1 MRKPLLIF
9 SILILLFSFS
19 SPHVEA
25 SVPKLLTYQ
34 GILKDSSGNFLTG
47 TYSMTFRVYAVAT
60 GGSSL
65 WSETQSSV
73 SASSGRFSAI
83 LGSVTTLNLA
93 FDQDYWLSVQVGSDA
108 EMTPRQR
115 LTSSGYAAMAED
127 VTGGKLT
134 GSAHVADSHMSIEG
148 VRSAHVNIAKTN
160 FKVDA
165 ITLASANSMGDLVI
179 DSFNDSTGI
188 NSGGSS
194 GYTYRGSP
202 NYDVIATA
210 TGGIDSN
217 AVLVL
222 HGNGTDGSTTFTES
236 SDSPLTVTANGNAQ
250 IDTAQSKFGGAS
262 GLFDGAGD
270 YLTIPSNSVFDF
282 GTGDFTIDFWVRL
295 NSASAGQCFIDRNET
310 ADFAVRYAG
319 DGTLRFEIESSTVV
333 STSWSPSANV
343 WYHIAAVRS
352 GSDCKLFVDGTQIG
366 STGTNSANVT
376 GTTQVAI
383 GVLATSL
390 AHNLNGWIEEL
401 RVSKGVARWTS
412 NFTPPTSEYSGNSSA
427 QGTVISNVYSES
439 SAPTEAMIIADET
452 LNTGSITYYVSR
464 DNGTTWTQCTKETI
478 TSISGQ
484 SSGTQVKWKAVING
498 DAELNAIAVAV

>member
-47 TYSMTFRVYAVAT
+47 TYSMTFIVYAVAT

-93 FDQDYWLSVQVGSDA
+93 FDQDYLLSVQVGSDA

-194 GYTYRGSP
+194 
-202 NYDVIATA
+202 
-210 TGGIDSN
+210 
-217 AVLVL
+217 
-222 HGNGTDGSTTFTES
+222 
-236 SDSPLTVTANGNAQ
+236 
-250 IDTAQSKFGGAS
+250 
-262 GLFDGAGD
+262 
-270 YLTIPSNSVFDF
+270 
-282 GTGDFTIDFWVRL
+282 
-295 NSASAGQCFIDRNET
+295 
-310 ADFAVRYAG
+310 
-319 DGTLRFEIESSTVV
+319 
-333 STSWSPSANV
+333 
-343 WYHIAAVRS
+343 RS
-352 GSDCKLFVDGTQIG
+352 
-366 STGTNSANVT
+366 
-376 GTTQVAI
+376 
-383 GVLATSL
+383 
-390 AHNLNGWIEEL
+390 E
-401 RVSKGVARWTS
+401 
-412 NFTPPTSEYSGNSSA
+412 
-427 QGTVISNVYSES
+427 
-439 SAPTEAMIIADET
+439 
-452 LNTGSITYYVSR
+452 
-464 DNGTTWTQCTKETI
+464 
-478 TSISGQ
+478 
-484 SSGTQVKWKAVING
+484 
-498 DAELNAIAVAV
+498 